1 MNKRINTQ
9 KRNVSTLKDVVTS
22 KEKKELLQA
31 ETLELN
37 ENLENALKECN
48 KKYYWKNPE
57 SFLQSYADEFNQ
69 QIFYLQNEKMEDF
82 LQN

>member
-37 ENLENALKECN
+37 ENLENALKECK